1 MLKSKSLIALSSVL
15 ATLGVALGY
24 FTLLGGTI
32 GSDDLHPRI
41 SQLGFNRAGLIAL
54 GCFSIGIFLAAIQR
68 QLPRLNPI
76 AWTSIVFLFLLS
88 DWLLRGYNFFQGP
101 SIRGELLLCGIGLL
115 LLIIRRFELRAL
127 TLLLPA
133 SVLIIGGAFILK
145 TSPGMLFSDDL
156 ATFMYR
162 FQLLK
167 ERFPHIP
174 FYNPQWNGGID
185 QRDFFATGA
194 LNAFLLTAPIIYL
207 FDVFK
212 VFNWIVGSLLFVLTP
227 AATYFAT
234 RALGQPRLVGSI
246 AATLSMASGLLW
258 YRWGMAYGTLGFLTS
273 TAILPLFLAWTTQ
286 FIAPDKPITLT
297 KALGFV
303 AVTTLML
310 FWSPSGLVAIPA
322 LVCCLFF
329 VKTVL
334 RKKHSITAAILIL
347 ALNIPW
353 IMTFWSVSKV
363 GSFIHPEINKHD
375 IIERDTSSGLDPD
388 DEDNPTI
395 KKNIKATVPQPHI
408 KHKTHPPSPA
418 TSLTILRE
426 AAVSSNPFLLIM
438 IPLGLAA
445 LAGRTRVL
453 YVATASWLIILG
465 CIIAPHRP
473 QLELDRMLVILT
485 VIGAVPS
492 AIGFANLLQLS
503 QRAYAFGA
511 TRLVTAAV
519 GGFLIL
525 SPFAVANFL
534 EQRTLVR
541 YQLANDTVSKLV
553 AAIKEHGGE
562 GRTLFSG
569 FVLHELSGGHLA
581 PLTVMTGKPLMA
593 SSHVHNLWHYKQIFP
608 DEFINQKD
616 PGIDR
621 YLELYNVTAVIAHEK
636 VWKEYFRSRP
646 DSFTELWRGDRFVL
660 FVRRGAQSSYFL
672 SGEGSLIAQ
681 DYHSVTIKL
690 TTPEAVIKFNYL
702 PFLRSSACQISGA
715 PQANEVTLIKLINC
729 PINTPITIES
739 KGVIDRLLEHS

>member
-1 MLKSKSLIALSSVL
+1 MLKSKYLIALSSVL

-24 FTLLGGTI
+24 FALMGGTI
-32 GSDDLHPRI
+32 GANDLHPRLT
-41 SQLGFNRAGLIAL
+41 QLGFNRAGFLAL
-54 GCFSIGIFLAAIQR
+54 GCFSIGIFLAATQR
-68 QLPRLNPI
+68 RLPRLNPT
-76 AWTSIVFLFLLS
+76 AWASVVLCFLLS

-101 SIRGELLLCGIGLL
+101 SIRGELLLCGTGLL
-115 LLIIRRFELRAL
+115 LILGRFESRAL
-127 TLLLPA
+127 TLLLPISA
-133 SVLIIGGAFILK
+133 LIMGGAFILK
-145 TSPGMLFSDDL
+145 TSPALLFSDDL

-162 FQLLK
+162 FQMLK

-194 LNAFLLTAPIIYL
+194 LNAFLITAPIVYL

-212 VFNWIVGSLLFVLTP
+212 VFNWIVGALLFVLTP
-227 AATYFAT
+227 GATYLAT

-246 AATLSMASGLLW
+246 AATISMATGLLW
-258 YRWGMAYGTLGFLTS
+258 YRWGMAYGTLGFISS
-273 TAILPLFLAWTTQ
+273 TALLPLFLAWTTH
-286 FIAPDKPITLT
+286 FITPNKAVTLS

-322 LVCCLFF
+322 IACCLFYI
-329 VKTVL
+329 KTVL
-334 RKKHSITAAILIL
+334 SKKHSITAAIFIL
-347 ALNIPW
+347 LLNLPW
-353 IMTFWSVSKV
+353 ILTFWSVSKV
-363 GSFIHPEINKHD
+363 GSFIHPEINKHE
-375 IIERDTSSGLDPD
+375 ILERDVNSGSDTD
-388 DEDNPTI
+388 DNEALTA
-395 KKNIKATVPQPHI
+395 KKNSRASVPQPHL

-445 LAGRTRVL
+445 LAGRTRVV
-453 YVATASWLIILG
+453 YIGTALWLVILG

-492 AIGFANLLQLS
+492 AIGFANLLHLS
-503 QRAYAFGA
+503 QKAHVFGA

-519 GGFLIL
+519 GSFLVL
-525 SPFAVANFL
+525 SPFAVTNFL

-541 YQLANDTVSKLV
+541 YQLASDTVSDLV

-616 PGIDR
+616 SGIDR

-646 DSFTELWRGDRFVL
+646 ESFTESWRRDRFAL
-660 FVRRGAQSSYFL
+660 FVRRGAKPNFFL
-672 SGEGSLIAQ
+672 SGDGSLIAQ
-681 DYHSVTIKL
+681 DYHSVTVKL
-690 TTPEAVIKFNYL
+690 ATPEAILKFNYL
-702 PFLRSSACQISGA
+702 PFLESTACKISGA
-715 PQANEVTLIKLINC
+715 PQADEVTLIRLSNC
-729 PINTPITIES
+729 PLGTPITIQS
-739 KGVIDRLLEHS
+739 KGVIARLLEHS